1 MFELFQ
7 LRCFVT
13 LAEELH
19 FGRAAARLFM
29 TQPPLSRQIQLLE
42 HALSVKL
49 LERTSRSVR
58 LTAAGQVF
66 YRDAISILRHA
77 EQAAALASRIEKGE
91 AGRVTVGFTAVAGY
105 DLLPRII
112 SAAQQALPHIDIVLK
127 EMVSK
132 EQLEGLGSGSI
143 DIGFVRPLGNAASIE
158 QRLLMRDP
166 LVFALHAN
174 HRLAQKRDI
183 HPDDLQ
189 NEPFIMYSPH
199 DGKYFYDLIVG
210 LFSASRVHTRHVQH
224 IGQTHTILGLVRGG
238 VGLAVVPASAMILP
252 FRDVVFKPVWQSDI
266 FAELYLA
273 WRLQHNNP
281 AIETMTEF
289 VLKHVQSDGSGKRKN
304 NGGVSKTPHFAQ
316 QVV

>member
-66 YRDAISILRHA
+66 YRDAQSILRHA
-77 EQAAALASRIEKGE
+77 EQAAVLASRIEKGE

-127 EMVSK
+127 ELVSK
-132 EQLEGLGSGSI
+132 EQLEGLGSGAI
-143 DIGFVRPLGNAASIE
+143 DIGFVRPLVNDKSIQ

-166 LVFALHAN
+166 LVLALHAD
-174 HRLAQKRDI
+174 HRLARKKTVQ
-183 HPDDLQ
+183 PEDLQ
-189 NEPFIMYSPH
+189 DEPFIMYAPH
-199 DGKYFYDLIVG
+199 EGKYFYDLVVG
-210 LFSASRVHTRHVQH
+210 LFAASRIQTRHVQH
-224 IGQTHTILGLVRGG
+224 IGQTHTILALVRGG
-238 VGLAVVPASAMILP
+238 VGLAIVPASAMNLP
-252 FRDVVFKPVWQSDI
+252 FRDVVFKPVWQSNI
-266 FAELYLA
+266 FAELNLA
-273 WRLQHNNP
+273 WRADHNNP
-281 AIETMTEF
+281 AVDTMTGF
-289 VLKHVQSDGSGKRKN
+289 VLAHFQSGASGKRKSN
-304 NGGVSKTPHFAQ
+304 AADPRGL
-316 QVV
+316 

>member
-19 FGRAAARLFM
+19 FGRAAARLHM

-42 HALSVKL
+42 HELSVRL

-66 YRDAISILRHA
+66 YRDAVSILRHA

-127 EMVSK
+127 EMVSR
-132 EQLEGLGSGSI
+132 EQLEALGSGAI
-143 DIGFVRPLGNAASIE
+143 DLGFVRPLSHDASIE

-166 LVFALHAN
+166 LVLALHAN
-174 HRLAQKRDI
+174 HRLARKKAIR
-183 HPDDLQ
+183 PEDLQ

-199 DGKYFYDLIVG
+199 EGKYFYDLVVG
-210 LFSASRVHTRHVQH
+210 LFAASGVHTRHVQH
-224 IGQTHTILGLVRGG
+224 IGQTHTILGLVQGG
-238 VGLAVVPASAMILP
+238 VGLAVVPASAMTLP
-252 FRDVVFKPVWQSDI
+252 FREVVFKPVWQTGI
-266 FAELYLA
+266 FAELHLA
-273 WRLQHNNP
+273 WRPQHNNP
-281 AIETMTEF
+281 AVETITAF
-289 VLKHVQSDGSGKRKN
+289 VQRHFPAGTAGKRK
-304 NGGVSKTPHFAQ
+304 G
-316 QVV
+316 

>member
-77 EQAAALASRIEKGE
+77 DQAAALASRIEKGE

-143 DIGFVRPLGNAASIE
+143 DIGFVRPLGNAAPIE

-166 LVFALHAN
+166 LVLALHAN
-174 HRLAQKRDI
+174 HRLAQKKAIR
-183 HPDDLQ
+183 PDDLQ
-189 NEPFIMYSPH
+189 NEPFIMYSPY
-199 DGKYFYDLIVG
+199 DGKYFYDLVVG
-210 LFSASRVHTRHVQH
+210 LFSASRVHIRHVQH

-238 VGLAVVPASAMILP
+238 VGLAVVPASAMTLP
-252 FRDVVFKPVWQSDI
+252 FRDVVFKPVWQSDA

-273 WRLQHNNP
+273 WHPQHNNP
-281 AIETMTEF
+281 ATETMTEF
-289 VLKHVQSDGSGKRKN
+289 VLKHIQSGGSDKRKN
-304 NGGVSKTPHFAQ
+304 NGGVSKTPHSAQ
-316 QVV
+316 QTV

>member
-19 FGRAAARLFM
+19 FGRAAARLHM

-42 HALSVKL
+42 HALSVRL

-66 YRDAISILRHA
+66 YRDAVSILRHV

-132 EQLEGLGSGSI
+132 EQLEALDSGAIDLGFI
-143 DIGFVRPLGNAASIE
+143 RPLPHDASIE

-166 LVFALHAN
+166 LVLALHAN
-174 HRLAQKRDI
+174 HRLARKKAIR
-183 HPDDLQ
+183 PDDLQ

-199 DGKYFYDLIVG
+199 EGKYFYDLIVG
-210 LFSASRVHTRHVQH
+210 LFAASGVHTRHVQH
-224 IGQTHTILGLVRGG
+224 IGQTHTILGLVQGG
-238 VGLAVVPASAMILP
+238 VGLAVVPASAMTLP
-252 FRDVVFKPVWQSDI
+252 FREVVFKPVWQTGIS
-266 FAELYLA
+266 AELYLA
-273 WRLQHNNP
+273 WRQQHSNP
-281 AIETMTEF
+281 AVETMTAF
-289 VLKHVQSDGSGKRKN
+289 VQKN
-304 NGGVSKTPHFAQ
+304 FPSAAANRPK
-316 QVV
+316 

>member
-49 LERTSRSVR
+49 LERTSRSVK

-66 YRDAISILRHA
+66 YRDALSILRHA
-77 EQAAALASRIEKGE
+77 DQAAALASRIEKGE
-91 AGRVTVGFTAVAGY
+91 EGRVTVGFTAVAGY
-105 DLLPRII
+105 ELLPRII
-112 SAAQQALPHIDIVLK
+112 SAAQRVLPHIDIVLK

-132 EQLEGLGSGSI
+132 EQLEALASGSI
-143 DIGFVRPLGNAASIE
+143 DIGFVRPLPGDESIE
-158 QRLLMRDP
+158 HRLLMRDP
-166 LVFALHAN
+166 LVLALHAD
-174 HRLAQKRDI
+174 HPLARKKTIR
-183 HPDDLQ
+183 PDDLQ

-210 LFSASRVHTRHVQH
+210 MFALSGVQIRHVQH

-238 VGLAVVPASAMILP
+238 VGLAVVPASAMTLP
-252 FRDVVFKPVWQSDI
+252 FSDVVFKPVWQSDI
-266 FAELYLA
+266 HAELYLA
-273 WRLQHNNP
+273 WRTQHNNP
-281 AIETMTEF
+281 AVETITEF
-289 VLKHVQSDGSGKRKN
+289 VLKNMQPDVPGKRKHN
-304 NGGVSKTPHFAQ
+304 ARLL
-316 QVV
+316 

>member
-19 FGRAAARLFM
+19 FGRAAARLHM

-42 HALSVKL
+42 HALSVRL

-66 YRDAISILRHA
+66 YRDAVSILRHA
-77 EQAAALASRIEKGE
+77 DQAAALASRIEKGE

-112 SAAQQALPHIDIVLK
+112 SAGQRALPHIDVVLR
-127 EMVSK
+127 EMVSQ
-132 EQLEGLGSGSI
+132 EQLDALISGSI
-143 DIGFVRPLGNAASIE
+143 DLGFVRPLSHDAPIE

-166 LVFALHAN
+166 LVLALHAN
-174 HRLAQKRDI
+174 HRLARKKAIR
-183 HPDDLQ
+183 PDDLQ
-189 NEPFIMYSPH
+189 DESFIMYSPH
-199 DGKYFYDLIVG
+199 DGKYFYDLVVG
-210 LFSASRVHTRHVQH
+210 LFAASGVHTRHVQH

-238 VGLAVVPASAMILP
+238 VGLAVVPASAMMLP
-252 FRDVVFKPVWQSDI
+252 FREVVFKPVWRSDI

-273 WRLQHNNP
+273 WRSQHNNP
-281 AIETMTEF
+281 ALETMTAF
-289 VLKHVQSDGSGKRKN
+289 VQRHFLSGAAGKGK
-304 NGGVSKTPHFAQ
+304 G
-316 QVV
+316 